1 MAAVALVA
9 VDVIVTLPPGETLAG
24 VADDPSTK
32 LGAAVGLGDGEL
44 VAGGVVAGG
53 VVAGTAVGDAVA
65 LEPGVPLGA
74 AVADALGVG
83 EGGWTVGVGVA
94 PGPGDGAL
102 TPNEAAEA
110 SAA

>member
-44 VAGGVVAGG
+44 VAGG